1 MITAEELFKRV
12 EEYQR
17 RFEYNNFW
25 QALWA
30 VLDTIVYY
38 GGAFI
43 EFNGKVYKIT
53 TSDDAILLLLD
64 IYDAFKNSKEVLP

>member
-17 RFEYNNFW
+17 RFGDNFW
-25 QALWA
+25 HALWA

-38 GGAFI
+38 GGAHI
-43 EFNGKVYKIT
+43 EFNGKIYTIKT
-53 TSDDAILLLLD
+53 DYDAISLLLE
-64 IYDAFKNSKEVLP
+64 IYDAFKNH